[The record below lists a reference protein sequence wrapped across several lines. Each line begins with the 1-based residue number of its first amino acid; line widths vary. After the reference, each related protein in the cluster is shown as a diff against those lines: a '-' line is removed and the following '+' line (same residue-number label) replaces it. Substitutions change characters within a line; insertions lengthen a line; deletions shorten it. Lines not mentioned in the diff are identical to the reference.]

1 MHSTLLII
9 KMTTHSAEVICV
21 LICDSHD
28 YFVPTNVR
36 ERVMQNLKK
45 QPKQKKENNKKYE
58 KQMVPLFGF

>member
-1 MHSTLLII
+1 MCLY
-9 KMTTHSAEVICV
+9 VIHM
-21 LICDSHD
+21 IA

-58 KQMVPLFGF
+58 KQMVPLTGREMGCSPG